1 MNDWYSGIYKALLVA
16 SIISFVIYNFSS
28 GETSLGALLSGL
40 VALTLTLFMI
50 LYIILY
56 NTIDLIKNES
66 FFQNILTILNVS
78 GPFFMMLGVIG
89 LILFLIITNKDR
101 IIKGQVS
108 SSYYTFSNITI
119 LILLL
124 QMYFLYKNII
134 SSKFESTK
142 KISKLTSIILYLF
155 NVITAIC
162 SISLFAILQYYK
174 ADG

>member
-1 MNDWYSGIYKALLVA
+1 MNDWYSGIYKALLLA
-16 SIISFVIYNFSS
+16 SIISFIIYNFSS

-56 NTIDLIKNES
+56 NTIDLIKDGS
-66 FFQNILTILNVS
+66 VFQNIFTILNVS

-89 LILFLIITNKDR
+89 LILYLIITNKNR
-101 IIKGQVS
+101 IIEGHVS

-124 QMYFLYKNII
+124 QMYFLYKSII